1 VHVDFALG
9 VAPFRAVLAQL
20 ARGLEGAQ
28 CFIPEHHASARF
40 LPQALGKIVE
50 LLVAAVAFSEAM
62 RASLSMISPSFFTTE
77 CGVAIVPESLT
88 ATPMR
93 RPP

>member
-1 VHVDFALG
+1 MPTTIVS
-9 VAPFRAVLAQL
+9 
-20 ARGLEGAQ
+20 
-28 CFIPEHHASARF
+28 ASS
-40 LPQALGKIVE
+40 
-50 LLVAAVAFSEAM
+50 SEAM

-77 CGVAIVPESLT
+77 CGEAIVPESLT